1 MTIWTFGDSFSK
13 HFEHLPDSWVERTAK
28 ILHQDVKSFSKP
40 LSTLEY
46 TFFKFNEERN
56 NIKKND
62 IVIITITTLVR
73 RWFLKDQPFRVLD
86 LTKEQIE
93 SFENYMKYLR
103 HFDEMHKIFLI
114 NFLYNVNDLSKKK
127 NLHTIILPNFYDFD
141 DIFMKITPELSNL
154 HIARGRIGIIS
165 DQEFRPEIV
174 AMSGID
180 WFMKSDIRY
189 NHLMKTNH
197 RILSDKIVDNIKNK
211 TTIDLTK
218 DIIQGVLDNRLLT
231 DPIVFKNELF
241 DGAIK

>member
-13 HFEHLPDSWVERTAK
+13 HFEHLPDSWVERTAR
-28 ILHQDVKSFSKP
+28 ILEQDVKSFSKP

-56 NIKKND
+56 NIQDND
-62 IVIITITTLVR
+62 ILIITITTLIR

-86 LTKEQIE
+86 LTQEQVE
-93 SFENYMKYLR
+93 AFEYYMKYLR

-114 NFLYNVNDLSKKK
+114 NFLYNVNDLSRKK

-141 DIFMKITPELSNL
+141 EIFMKLSPELTHL

-165 DQEFRPEIV
+165 DHEFKPEIV
-174 AMSGID
+174 SMSGVD
-180 WFMKSDIRY
+180 WFMKSDIRF
-189 NHLMKTNH
+189 NHLMKSNH
-197 RILSDKIVDNIKNK
+197 KILSDKVIDNIRNH
-211 TTIDLTK
+211 TVIDITK

-231 DPIVFKNELF
+231 DPIVFKDELF
-241 DGAIK
+241 EGAIK